1 MQIFNFI
8 NVLVDRLG
16 DEIKPLAPGLL
27 QLIPGLWTTSEGQSL
42 LRIQVALCN
51 PFHAQQSFLNEGVTA
66 ASEASRTSL
75 LACCFAKQ
83 HDDLLSQG
91 G

>member
-1 MQIFNFI
+1 MTEWASVFVVQIFNFI

-42 LRIQVALCN
+42 LRIQV
-51 PFHAQQSFLNEGVTA
+51 
-66 ASEASRTSL
+66 
-75 LACCFAKQ
+75 
-83 HDDLLSQG
+83 
-91 G
+91 